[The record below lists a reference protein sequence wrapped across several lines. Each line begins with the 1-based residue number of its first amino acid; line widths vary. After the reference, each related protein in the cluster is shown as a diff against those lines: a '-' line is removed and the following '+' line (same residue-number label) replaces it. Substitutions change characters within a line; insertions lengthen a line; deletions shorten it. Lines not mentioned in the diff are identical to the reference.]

1 MRGLAPRPVGLFV
14 QARILS
20 GMLYAPPFR
29 EKRVNP
35 IRVTLLGASLL
46 ACLSCTAQK
55 DPEQKPASA
64 ATNDAAELNDW
75 PALKSSF
82 AKDPAVEARVA
93 EILARMTL
101 EQKIGQMVQPEIKAI
116 TPADVRKYY
125 IGSVLN
131 GGGSWPAMNKHAK
144 VEDWVKLADAYYDAS
159 MSTDAKIPVPVIWGT
174 DAVHGHS
181 NVYGATI
188 FPHNIGLGAAH
199 DVELIERIAEATGQS
214 TRATGVTWTF
224 APTVAVAQDARWGRT
239 YESYSS
245 QPTLI
250 REYAA
255 AYVKG
260 MQGLLDKDGNVVA
273 TAKHF
278 IGDGATDGG
287 KDQGN
292 ATVTQSTM
300 INVHGQGYY
309 GAIEAGVQTV
319 MASFNSW
326 NDVAAGKD
334 YGKMHGTRDLLTVAL
349 KEKMGFDGFVVS
361 DWNGIG
367 QVTGCS
373 DDSCPQAINAGI
385 DMVMVPDKWKTFI
398 GNTIAQVKSGEIPQA
413 RIDDAVTRILRVKLR
428 AGLWEHKPSASQHAG
443 KLESLVHRDLARRAA
458 RESLVLLKNDG
469 GALPLKKGQRVLL
482 VGKSADSIS
491 NQTGGWSL
499 TWQGTDNTNADFPNA
514 DSIAAGLREQLGEA
528 NVLLRD
534 SAEGVDPASYDVIV
548 AAIGET
554 PYAETNGDIVPS
566 DTMAHSRRHPEDLA
580 TLKAAAATGKPVV
593 TVFLSGRALY
603 ANDLINLSNSFVAA
617 WLPGTEGK
625 GVTDVLV
632 AGADGKPANDFR
644 GKLTFPWPAVACPKA
659 DSTPQFALDTG
670 LRYGESS
677 KVGKLPEDS
686 AASCGDATAMGVF
699 NQSDIAPFTLQM
711 GAGSEEK
718 AVGSDMNATQRWPQ
732 AKPALQVATV
742 QVNTQQDAKEVTWL
756 APARFFARNPS
767 KNNLTS
773 MATARGA
780 VQFDVIV
787 RQAPTKPAQF
797 TVGCGANCGASLDLT
812 ASFSGAAVGKKQT
825 VKVPLACF
833 GKLGADLSGVD
844 TPFSITA
851 DAPFAA
857 AFTNIQVVAGAAD
870 APDAVKCA
878 Q

>member
-1 MRGLAPRPVGLFV
+1 MRGLAPRPVGLSV
-14 QARILS
+14 KARILS
-20 GMLYAPPFR
+20 GMLCAPPFW

-55 DPEQKPASA
+55 DPEQKPAGA
-64 ATNDAAELNDW
+64 AANDAAELKDW

-93 EILARMTL
+93 EILASMTL
-101 EQKIGQMVQPEIKAI
+101 EQKVGQMVQPEIKAI

-144 VEDWVKLADAYYDAS
+144 VEEWVKLADAYYDAS
-159 MSTDAKIPVPVIWGT
+159 LSTDAKIPVPVIWGT

-245 QPTLI
+245 QPALI

-287 KDQGN
+287 KDQGL
-292 ATVTQSTM
+292 ATISQAQM

-367 QVTGCS
+367 QVAGCK

-385 DMVMVPDKWKTFI
+385 DMVMVPDAWKSFI
-398 GNTIAQVKSGEIPQA
+398 TNTIAQVKSGEIPQA

-469 GALPLKKGQRVLL
+469 GALPLKKNQRVLL

-514 DSIAAGLREQLGEA
+514 DSLAAGLREQLGEA
-528 NVLLRD
+528 NVLLRE

-566 DTMAHSRRHPEDLA
+566 DTMGHSRRHPEDLA

-593 TVFLSGRALY
+593 TVLLSGRALY

-632 AGADGKPANDFR
+632 AGADGKPAHDFR

-659 DSTPQFALDTG
+659 DSKPQFALDAG
-670 LRYGESS
+670 LRYGDSS
-677 KVGKLPEDS
+677 NVGKLEEDS
-686 AASCGDATAMGVF
+686 ATSCGEATALGIF
-699 NQSDIAPFTLQM
+699 KQSDIAPFTLQM
-711 GAGSEEK
+711 EAAGATQ
-718 AVGSDMNATQRWPQ
+718 AVGNDMNATQRWPQ

-756 APARFFARNPS
+756 APARVFARNPS
-767 KNNLTS
+767 KNNLAA
-773 MATARGA
+773 MATARGV
-780 VQFDVIV
+780 VQFDVV
-787 RQAPTKPAQF
+787 VKQAPAKPVRF
-797 TVGCGANCGASLDLT
+797 TLGCGANCGASLDLT
-812 ASFSGAAVGKKQT
+812 STFSGDAVGRKQT
-825 VKVPLACF
+825 VKIPLACF
-833 GKLGADLSGVD
+833 GKLGADLTGVD
-844 TPFSITA
+844 TPFSVAA

-857 AFTNIQVVAGAAD
+857 AFTDIQVVAGAAD
-870 APDAVKCA
+870 ADDVVTCA

>member
-1 MRGLAPRPVGLFV
+1 M
-14 QARILS
+14 
-20 GMLYAPPFR
+20 
-29 EKRVNP
+29 
-35 IRVTLLGASLL
+35 TLLGASLL
-46 ACLSCTAQK
+46 ACLSCTGQK
-55 DPEQKPASA
+55 DAETKPVAAADASA
-64 ATNDAAELNDW
+64 ELKDW
-75 PALKSSF
+75 PALKSRF
-82 AKDPAVEARVA
+82 AQDPAIEARAA
-93 EILARMTL
+93 EILASMTL
-101 EQKIGQMVQPEIKAI
+101 EQKVGQMVQPEIKAI
-116 TPADVRKYY
+116 TPDEVRQYY

-159 MSTDAKIPVPVIWGT
+159 MGTDAQIPVPVIWGT

-181 NVYGATI
+181 NVHGATI

-224 APTVAVAQDARWGRT
+224 APTVAVAQNARWGRT

-245 QPTLI
+245 QPALV
-250 REYAA
+250 REYAT

-292 ATVTQSTM
+292 ATVTQAQM
-300 INVHGQGYY
+300 INIHGQGYY

-349 KEKMGFDGFVVS
+349 KDKMGFDGFVVS

-367 QVTGCS
+367 QVTGCT
-373 DDSCPQAINAGI
+373 DDSCAQAINAGI
-385 DMVMVPDKWKTFI
+385 DMVMVPDKWKSFI
-398 GNTIAQVKSGEIPQA
+398 ANTIAQVKSGEIPQA

-428 AGLWEHKPSASQHAG
+428 ARLWEHKPSASQFAG
-443 KLESLVHRDLARRAA
+443 KPESLVHRDLARRAA

-514 DSIAAGLREQLGEA
+514 DSLAAGLREQLGEG
-528 NVLLRD
+528 NVILRE
-534 SAEGVDPASYDVIV
+534 SADGVDPASYDVIV

-603 ANDLINLSNSFVAA
+603 ANDLINLSSSFVAA

-632 AGADGKPANDFR
+632 AGADGKPVHDFR

-659 DSTPQFALDTG
+659 DGAPQFALDSG
-670 LRYGESS
+670 LRYGDA
-677 KVGKLPEDS
+677 KPVGKLPED
-686 AASCGDATAMGVF
+686 ATASCGDATALGIF
-699 NQSDIAPFTLQM
+699 KQSDIAPFTLQM
-711 GAGSEEK
+711 AAGNEEK
-718 AVGSDMNATQRWPQ
+718 AVGTDMNAIQRWPQ

-767 KNNLTS
+767 KNNLAA
-773 MATARGA
+773 MATARGV
-780 VQFDVIV
+780 VQFDVV
-787 RQAPTKPAQF
+787 VKQAPTKPVQF
-797 TVGCGANCGASLDLT
+797 TLGCGANCGASLDLT
-812 ASFSGAAVGKKQT
+812 ATFSGEAVGKKQT

-833 GKLGADLSGVD
+833 GKLGADLTGVD
-844 TPFSITA
+844 TPFSISA

-870 APDAVKCA
+870 GADVVKCA
-878 Q
+878 P

>member
-1 MRGLAPRPVGLFV
+1 MPPHPVGH
-14 QARILS
+14 S
-20 GMLYAPPFR
+20 GAAQVLPRTACAPPTPR
-29 EKRVNP
+29 EMRVKS
-35 IRVTLLGASLL
+35 IRMTLLGASLL
-46 ACLSCTAQK
+46 ACLSCTGQK
-55 DPEQKPASA
+55 DAETPPVAAADASA
-64 ATNDAAELNDW
+64 ELKDW
-75 PALKSSF
+75 PALESRF
-82 AKDPAVEARVA
+82 AKAPAIEARVA
-93 EILARMTL
+93 EILASMTL
-101 EQKIGQMVQPEIKAI
+101 EQKVGQMVQPEIKSI
-116 TPADVRKYY
+116 TPEEVRQYY

-131 GGGSWPAMNKHAK
+131 GGGSWPAKNKHAS
-144 VEDWVKLADAYYDAS
+144 VQDWVALADAYYDAS
-159 MSTDAKIPVPVIWGT
+159 MGTDAKIPVPVIWGT

-224 APTVAVAQDARWGRT
+224 APTVAVAQNARWGRT

-245 QPTLI
+245 QPALI

-292 ATVTQSTM
+292 ALVTQAQM

-326 NDVAAGKD
+326 NDIAAGKD
-334 YGKMHGTRDLLTVAL
+334 YGKMHGSRDLLTVAL

-367 QVTGCS
+367 QVTGCK

-385 DMVMVPDKWKTFI
+385 DMVMVPDAWKSFI
-398 GNTIAQVKSGEIPQA
+398 ANTIAQVKSGEIPQA

-428 AGLWEHKPSASQHAG
+428 ARLWEHKPSASQFAG
-443 KLESLVHRDLARRAA
+443 KPESLVHRDLARRAV

-469 GALPLKKGQRVLL
+469 ATLPLKKGQRVLL

-491 NQTGGWSL
+491 HQTGGWSL

-514 DSIAAGLREQLGEA
+514 DSIAVGLREQLGEA
-528 NVLLRD
+528 NVILRD
-534 SAEGVDPASYDVIV
+534 SAEGVDPASYDVVV

-580 TLKAAAATGKPVV
+580 VLKAAAATGKPVV

-603 ANDLINLSNSFVAA
+603 ANDLLNLSSSFVAA

-625 GVTDVLV
+625 GITDVLV
-632 AGADGKPANDFR
+632 AGADGKPAHDFR
-644 GKLTFPWPAVACPKA
+644 GKLTFPWPAVACPNA
-659 DSTPQFALDTG
+659 DSTPQFALDSG
-670 LRYGESS
+670 LRYGDT
-677 KVGKLPEDS
+677 KPVGTLPED
-686 AASCGDATAMGVF
+686 ATASCGEATALGIF
-699 NQSDIAPFTLQM
+699 KQSDIAPFTLQM
-711 GAGSEEK
+711 EAGGATQ
-718 AVGSDMNATQRWPQ
+718 AVGNDMNATQRWPQ

-767 KNNLTS
+767 KNNLAA
-773 MATARGA
+773 MATARGV
-780 VQFDVIV
+780 VQFDVV
-787 RQAPTKPAQF
+787 VKQAPAKPVRF
-797 TVGCGANCGASLDLT
+797 TLGCGAECGASLDLT
-812 ASFSGAAVGKKQT
+812 ATFSGDAVGRKQT

-833 GKLGADLSGVD
+833 GKLGADLTGVD

-857 AFTNIQVVAGAAD
+857 AFTDIQVVAGAAD
-870 APDAVKCA
+870 GTDVVKCA

>member
-1 MRGLAPRPVGLFV
+1 MPPRPVGH
-14 QARILS
+14 S
-20 GMLYAPPFR
+20 GAAQVPSRTACAPPTPR
-29 EKRVNP
+29 EMRVKS
-35 IRVTLLGASLL
+35 IRMTLLGASLL
-46 ACLSCTAQK
+46 ACLSCTGQK
-55 DPEQKPASA
+55 DAETPPAAAAAADASA
-64 ATNDAAELNDW
+64 ALKDW
-75 PALKSSF
+75 PALTSRF
-82 AKDPAVEARVA
+82 AKDPAIEARVA
-93 EILARMTL
+93 EILASMTL
-101 EQKIGQMVQPEIKAI
+101 EQKVGQMVQPEIKSI
-116 TPADVRKYY
+116 TPDEVRRYY

-131 GGGSWPAMNKHAK
+131 GGGSWPAKNKHAS
-144 VEDWVKLADAYYDAS
+144 VQDWVALADAYYDAS
-159 MSTDAKIPVPVIWGT
+159 MGTDAKIPVPVIWGT

-181 NVYGATI
+181 NVHGATI

-224 APTVAVAQDARWGRT
+224 APTVAVAQNARWGRT

-245 QPTLI
+245 QPALI

-292 ATVTQSTM
+292 ALVTQAQM

-326 NDVAAGKD
+326 NDIAAGTD
-334 YGKMHGTRDLLTVAL
+334 YGKMHGSRDLLTVAL

-367 QVTGCS
+367 QVPGCT
-373 DDSCPQAINAGI
+373 DDSCAQAINAGI
-385 DMVMVPDKWKTFI
+385 DMVMVPDAWKPFI
-398 GNTIAQVKSGEIPQA
+398 ANTIAQVKSGQIPQA

-428 AGLWEHKPSASQHAG
+428 ARLWDHKPSASQFAG
-443 KLESLVHRDLARRAA
+443 KPESLVHRELARRAV

-469 GALPLKKGQRVLL
+469 ATLPLKKGQRVLL

-528 NVLLRD
+528 NVILRD

-580 TLKAAAATGKPVV
+580 VLKAAGATGKPVV

-603 ANDLINLSNSFVAA
+603 ANDLINLSSSFVAA

-625 GVTDVLV
+625 GITDVLV
-632 AGADGKPANDFR
+632 AGEGGKPAHDFR
-644 GKLTFPWPAVACPKA
+644 GRLTFPWPAGACPNA
-659 DSTPQFALDTG
+659 DSTPQFPLDSG
-670 LRYGESS
+670 LRYGDT
-677 KVGKLPEDS
+677 KTLGRLPED
-686 AASCGDATAMGVF
+686 ATASCGEATALGIF
-699 NQSDIAPFTLQM
+699 KQSDIAPFTLQM
-711 GAGSEEK
+711 EAGGATQ
-718 AVGSDMNATQRWPQ
+718 AVGNDMNATQRWPQ

-767 KNNLTS
+767 KNNLAA
-773 MATARGA
+773 MATARGV
-780 VQFDVIV
+780 VQFDVV
-787 RQAPTKPAQF
+787 VKQAPAKPVQF
-797 TVGCGANCGASLDLT
+797 TLGCGGGCGASLDLT
-812 ASFSGAAVGKKQT
+812 ATFSGDAVGRKQT

-833 GKLGADLSGVD
+833 GKLGADLTGVD

-870 APDAVKCA
+870 GADVVKCA

>member
-1 MRGLAPRPVGLFV
+1 MPPRPVGHSGAV
-14 QARILS
+14 QVLPRTAC
-20 GMLYAPPFR
+20 APPTPR
-29 EKRVNP
+29 EMRVKS
-35 IRVTLLGASLL
+35 IRMTLLGASLL
-46 ACLSCTAQK
+46 ACLSCTGQK
-55 DPEQKPASA
+55 DAETPPVAAADASA
-64 ATNDAAELNDW
+64 ELKDW
-75 PALKSSF
+75 PALESRF
-82 AKDPAVEARVA
+82 AKDPAIEARVA
-93 EILARMTL
+93 EILASMTL
-101 EQKIGQMVQPEIKAI
+101 EQKVGQMVQPEIKSI
-116 TPADVRKYY
+116 TPEEVRQYY

-131 GGGSWPAMNKHAK
+131 GGGSWPAKNKHAS
-144 VEDWVKLADAYYDAS
+144 VQDWVALADAYYDAS
-159 MSTDAKIPVPVIWGT
+159 MGTDAKIPVPVIWGT

-224 APTVAVAQDARWGRT
+224 APTVAVAQNARWGRT

-245 QPTLI
+245 QPALI

-292 ATVTQSTM
+292 ALVTQAQM

-326 NDVAAGKD
+326 NDIAAGKD
-334 YGKMHGTRDLLTVAL
+334 YGKMHGSRDLLTVAL

-367 QVTGCS
+367 QVTGCK

-385 DMVMVPDKWKTFI
+385 DMVMVPDAWKSFI
-398 GNTIAQVKSGEIPQA
+398 ANTIAQVKSGEIPQA

-428 AGLWEHKPSASQHAG
+428 ARLWEHKPSASQFAG
-443 KLESLVHRDLARRAA
+443 KPESLVHRDLARRAV

-469 GALPLKKGQRVLL
+469 ATLPLKKGQRVLL

-491 NQTGGWSL
+491 HQTGGWSL

-528 NVLLRD
+528 NVILRD
-534 SAEGVDPASYDVIV
+534 SAEGVDPASYDVVV

-580 TLKAAAATGKPVV
+580 VLKAAANTGKPVV

-603 ANDLINLSNSFVAA
+603 ANDLLNLSSSFVAA

-625 GVTDVLV
+625 GITDVLV
-632 AGADGKPANDFR
+632 AGEDGKPAHDFR
-644 GKLTFPWPAVACPKA
+644 GKLTFPWPAVACPNA
-659 DSTPQFALDTG
+659 DSTPQFALDAG
-670 LRYGESS
+670 LRYGDT
-677 KVGKLPEDS
+677 KQVGTLPED
-686 AASCGDATAMGVF
+686 ATASCGEATALGIF
-699 NQSDIAPFTLQM
+699 KQSDIAPFTLQM
-711 GAGSEEK
+711 EAGGATQ
-718 AVGSDMNATQRWPQ
+718 AVGNDMNATQRWPQ

-742 QVNTQQDAKEVTWL
+742 QVNTQQDAKEVTWQ

-767 KNNLTS
+767 KNNLAA
-773 MATARGA
+773 MATARGV
-780 VQFDVIV
+780 VQFDVV
-787 RQAPTKPAQF
+787 VKQAPAKPVRF
-797 TVGCGANCGASLDLT
+797 TLGCGADCGASLDLT
-812 ASFSGAAVGKKQT
+812 ATFSGDAVGRKQT

-833 GKLGADLSGVD
+833 GKLGADLTGVD
-844 TPFSITA
+844 TPFSVTA

-857 AFTNIQVVAGAAD
+857 AFTDIQVVAGAAD
-870 APDAVKCA
+870 GADVVKCA

>member
-1 MRGLAPRPVGLFV
+1 MK
-14 QARILS
+14 S
-20 GMLYAPPFR
+20 
-29 EKRVNP
+29 
-35 IRVTLLGASLL
+35 IRMTLLGASLL
-46 ACLSCTAQK
+46 ACLSCTGQK
-55 DPEQKPASA
+55 DAETPPAAAATADASA
-64 ATNDAAELNDW
+64 ALKDW
-75 PALKSSF
+75 PALTSRF
-82 AKDPAVEARVA
+82 AKDPAIEARVA
-93 EILARMTL
+93 EILASMTL
-101 EQKIGQMVQPEIKAI
+101 EQKVGQMVQPEIKSI
-116 TPADVRKYY
+116 TPEEVRQYY

-131 GGGSWPAMNKHAK
+131 GGGSWPAKNKHAS
-144 VEDWVKLADAYYDAS
+144 VQDWVALADAYYDAS
-159 MSTDAKIPVPVIWGT
+159 MGTDAKIPVPVIWGT

-181 NVYGATI
+181 NVHGATI

-224 APTVAVAQDARWGRT
+224 APTVAVAQNARWGRT

-245 QPTLI
+245 QPALI

-260 MQGLLDKDGNVVA
+260 MQGLLDTDGNVVA

-292 ATVTQSTM
+292 ALVTQAQM

-326 NDVAAGKD
+326 NDIAAGTD
-334 YGKMHGTRDLLTVAL
+334 YGKMHGSRDLLTVAL

-367 QVTGCS
+367 QVPGCT
-373 DDSCPQAINAGI
+373 DDSCAQAINAGI
-385 DMVMVPDKWKTFI
+385 DMVMVPDAWKPFI
-398 GNTIAQVKSGEIPQA
+398 ANTIAQVKSGQIPQA

-428 AGLWEHKPSASQHAG
+428 ARLWDHKPSASQFAG
-443 KLESLVHRDLARRAA
+443 KPESLVHRDLARRAV

-469 GALPLKKGQRVLL
+469 AALPLKKGQRVLL

-528 NVLLRD
+528 NVILRD

-580 TLKAAAATGKPVV
+580 VLKAAAATGKPVV

-603 ANDLINLSNSFVAA
+603 ANDLINLSSSFVAA

-625 GVTDVLV
+625 GITDVLV
-632 AGADGKPANDFR
+632 AAESGKPAHDFR
-644 GKLTFPWPAVACPKA
+644 GRLTFPWPAGACPNA
-659 DSTPQFALDTG
+659 DSTPQFPLDSG
-670 LRYGESS
+670 LRYGDT
-677 KVGKLPEDS
+677 KTLGRLPED
-686 AASCGDATAMGVF
+686 ATASCGEATALGIF
-699 NQSDIAPFTLQM
+699 KQSDIAPFTLQM
-711 GAGSEEK
+711 EAGGATQ
-718 AVGSDMNATQRWPQ
+718 AVGNDMNATQRWPQ

-756 APARFFARNPS
+756 APARVFARNPS
-767 KNNLTS
+767 KNNLAA
-773 MATARGA
+773 MATARGV
-780 VQFDVIV
+780 VQFDVV
-787 RQAPTKPAQF
+787 VKQAPAKPVQF
-797 TVGCGANCGASLDLT
+797 TLGCGGGCGASLDLT
-812 ASFSGAAVGKKQT
+812 ATFSGDAVGRKQT

-833 GKLGADLSGVD
+833 GKLGADLTGVD

-870 APDAVKCA
+870 GADVVKCA

>member
-1 MRGLAPRPVGLFV
+1 MASRPVGLFHM
-14 QARILS
+14 AYILS
-20 GMLYAPPFR
+20 GMWCTPTSR
-29 EKRVNP
+29 NMRVKP
-35 IRVTLLGASLL
+35 IRMTLLGASLL
-46 ACLSCTAQK
+46 ACLSCTGQK
-55 DPEQKPASA
+55 DVADTKPVVSA
-64 ATNDAAELNDW
+64 AESAELKDW
-75 PALKSSF
+75 PALKSRF
-82 AKDPAVEARVA
+82 AQDPAIEARVA
-93 EILARMTL
+93 EILASMTL
-101 EQKIGQMVQPEIKAI
+101 EQKVGQMVQPEIKAI
-116 TPADVRKYY
+116 TPDEVRQYY

-131 GGGSWPAMNKHAK
+131 GGGSWPAMNKQAK

-159 MSTDAKIPVPVIWGT
+159 MGTDAKIPVPVIWGT

-214 TRATGVTWTF
+214 TRATGVAWTF
-224 APTVAVAQDARWGRT
+224 APTVAVAQNARWGRT

-245 QPTLI
+245 QPALV
-250 REYAA
+250 REYAT

-260 MQGLLDKDGNVVA
+260 MQGVLDKDGNVVA

-278 IGDGATDGG
+278 IGDGATEGG

-292 ATVTQSTM
+292 ALVTQAQM
-300 INVHGQGYY
+300 INIHGQGYY

-367 QVTGCS
+367 QVTGCT

-385 DMVMVPDKWKTFI
+385 DMVMVPDKWKSFI
-398 GNTIAQVKSGEIPQA
+398 ANTIAQVKSGEIAQA

-428 AGLWEHKPSASQHAG
+428 AGLWDHKPSASQHAG

-482 VGKSADSIS
+482 VGKSANSIS

-528 NVLLRD
+528 NVQLRD
-534 SAEGVDPASYDVIV
+534 SAEGVDPATYDVIV

-580 TLKAAAATGKPVV
+580 TLKAAAASGKPVV

-632 AGADGKPANDFR
+632 AGADGKPAHDFR

-670 LRYGESS
+670 LRYGDSGR
-677 KVGKLPEDS
+677 VGKLPEDS
-686 AASCGDATAMGVF
+686 TTRCGDATTLGIF
-699 NQSDIAPFTLQM
+699 KQSDIAPFTLQM
-711 GAGSEEK
+711 AAGSEEK

-732 AKPALQVATV
+732 AKPALQIGTV

-767 KNNLTS
+767 KNNLAA
-773 MATARGA
+773 MATARGV
-780 VQFDVIV
+780 VQFDVV
-787 RQAPTKPAQF
+787 VKQAPVKPVQF
-797 TVGCGANCGASLDLT
+797 TLGCGANCGASLDLT
-812 ASFSGAAVGKKQT
+812 ATFSGDAVGRKQT

-833 GKLGADLSGVD
+833 GKLGADLTGVD
-844 TPFSITA
+844 TPFSIAA

-870 APDAVKCA
+870 GADVVKCA

>member
-1 MRGLAPRPVGLFV
+1 MRVK
-14 QARILS
+14 S
-20 GMLYAPPFR
+20 
-29 EKRVNP
+29 
-35 IRVTLLGASLL
+35 IRMTLLGAGVL
-46 ACLSCTAQK
+46 ACLSCTGQK
-55 DPEQKPASA
+55 DAETPPAAAAADASA
-64 ATNDAAELNDW
+64 ALKDW
-75 PALKSSF
+75 PALTSRL
-82 AKDPAVEARVA
+82 AKDPAIEARVA
-93 EILARMTL
+93 EILASMTL
-101 EQKIGQMVQPEIKAI
+101 EQKIGQMVQPEIKSI
-116 TPADVRKYY
+116 TPEEVRQYY

-131 GGGSWPAMNKHAK
+131 GGGSWPAKNKHAR
-144 VEDWVKLADAYYDAS
+144 VQDWVALADAYYDAS
-159 MSTDAKIPVPVIWGT
+159 MGTDAKIPVPVIWGT

-224 APTVAVAQDARWGRT
+224 APTVAVAQNARWGRT

-245 QPTLI
+245 QPALI

-292 ATVTQSTM
+292 ALVTQAQM

-326 NDVAAGKD
+326 NDIAAGTD
-334 YGKMHGTRDLLTVAL
+334 YGKMHGSRDLLTVAL

-367 QVTGCS
+367 QVPGCT
-373 DDSCPQAINAGI
+373 DDSCAQAINAGI
-385 DMVMVPDKWKTFI
+385 DMVMVPDAWKPFI
-398 GNTIAQVKSGEIPQA
+398 ANTIAQVKSGQIPQA

-428 AGLWEHKPSASQHAG
+428 ARLWDHKPSASQFAG
-443 KLESLVHRDLARRAA
+443 KPESLVHRDLARRAV

-528 NVLLRD
+528 NVILRD

-580 TLKAAAATGKPVV
+580 VLKAAAATGKPVV

-603 ANDLINLSNSFVAA
+603 ANDLINLSSSFVAA

-625 GVTDVLV
+625 GITDVLV
-632 AGADGKPANDFR
+632 AGEGGKPAHDFR
-644 GKLTFPWPAVACPKA
+644 GRLTFPWPAGACPNA
-659 DSTPQFALDTG
+659 DSMPQFPLDSG
-670 LRYGESS
+670 LRYGDT
-677 KVGKLPEDS
+677 KTLGRLPED
-686 AASCGDATAMGVF
+686 ATASCGEATALGIF
-699 NQSDIAPFTLQM
+699 KQSDIAPFTLQM
-711 GAGSEEK
+711 EAGGATQ
-718 AVGSDMNATQRWPQ
+718 AVGNDLNATQRWPQ

-756 APARFFARNPS
+756 APARFFARNTS
-767 KNNLTS
+767 KNNLAA
-773 MATARGA
+773 MATARG
-780 VQFDVIV
+780 VLQFDVV
-787 RQAPTKPAQF
+787 VKQAPAKPVQF
-797 TVGCGANCGASLDLT
+797 TLGCGAGCGASLDLT
-812 ASFSGAAVGKKQT
+812 ATFSGDAVGRKQT

-833 GKLGADLSGVD
+833 GKLGADLTGVD

-870 APDAVKCA
+870 GADVVKCA

>member
-1 MRGLAPRPVGLFV
+1 MPPRPVGHSGAAQV
-14 QARILS
+14 PSRTARALPTPRK
-20 GMLYAPPFR
+20 M
-29 EKRVNP
+29 RVKS
-35 IRVTLLGASLL
+35 IRMTLLGASLL
-46 ACLSCTAQK
+46 ACMSCTGQK
-55 DPEQKPASA
+55 DAETPPVAAGDASA
-64 ATNDAAELNDW
+64 ELKDW
-75 PALKSSF
+75 PALESRF
-82 AKDPAVEARVA
+82 AKDPAIEARVA
-93 EILARMTL
+93 EILASMTL
-101 EQKIGQMVQPEIKAI
+101 EQKVGQMVQPEIKSI
-116 TPADVRKYY
+116 TPEEVRQYY

-131 GGGSWPAMNKHAK
+131 GGGSWPAKNKHAS
-144 VEDWVKLADAYYDAS
+144 VQDWVALADAYYDAS
-159 MSTDAKIPVPVIWGT
+159 MGTDAKIPVPVIWGT

-224 APTVAVAQDARWGRT
+224 APTVAVAQNARWGRT

-245 QPTLI
+245 QPALI

-292 ATVTQSTM
+292 ALVTQAQM

-326 NDVAAGKD
+326 NDIAAGKD
-334 YGKMHGTRDLLTVAL
+334 YGKMHGSRDLLTVAL

-367 QVTGCS
+367 QVAGCR

-385 DMVMVPDKWKTFI
+385 DMVMVPDAWKSFI
-398 GNTIAQVKSGEIPQA
+398 ANTIAQVKSGEIPQA

-428 AGLWEHKPSASQHAG
+428 ARLWDHKPSASQFAG
-443 KLESLVHRDLARRAA
+443 KPESLVHRDLARRAV

-469 GALPLKKGQRVLL
+469 ATLPLKKGQRVLL

-491 NQTGGWSL
+491 HQTGGWSL

-528 NVLLRD
+528 NVILRD

-580 TLKAAAATGKPVV
+580 VLKAAANTGKPVV

-603 ANDLINLSNSFVAA
+603 ANDLLNLSSSFVAA

-625 GVTDVLV
+625 GITDVLV
-632 AGADGKPANDFR
+632 AGEDGKPAHDFR
-644 GKLTFPWPAVACPKA
+644 GKLTFPWPAVACPNA
-659 DSTPQFALDTG
+659 DSTPQFALDAG
-670 LRYGESS
+670 LRYGDT
-677 KVGKLPEDS
+677 KPVGKLPED
-686 AASCGDATAMGVF
+686 ATASCGAATALGIF
-699 NQSDIAPFTLQM
+699 KQSDIAPFTLQM
-711 GAGSEEK
+711 EAGDATQ
-718 AVGSDMNATQRWPQ
+718 AVGNDVNATQRWPQ

-767 KNNLTS
+767 KNNLAA
-773 MATARGA
+773 MATARGV
-780 VQFDVIV
+780 VQFDVV
-787 RQAPTKPAQF
+787 VKQAPAKPVRF
-797 TVGCGANCGASLDLT
+797 TLGCGADCGASLDLT
-812 ASFSGAAVGKKQT
+812 ATFSGDAVGRKQT

-833 GKLGADLSGVD
+833 GKLGADLTGVD
-844 TPFSITA
+844 TPFSVTA

-857 AFTNIQVVAGAAD
+857 AFTDIQVVAGAAD
-870 APDAVKCA
+870 GADVVKCA

>member
-1 MRGLAPRPVGLFV
+1 M
-14 QARILS
+14 
-20 GMLYAPPFR
+20 
-29 EKRVNP
+29 NP

-46 ACLSCTAQK
+46 ACLSCSAQK
-55 DPEQKPASA
+55 EPEQASA
-64 ATNDAAELNDW
+64 AAATRDAAELKDW

-82 AKDPAVEARVA
+82 ARDPAVEARAA
-93 EILARMTL
+93 EILASMTL
-101 EQKIGQMVQPEIKAI
+101 EQKIGQMVQPEIKSI
-116 TPADVRKYY
+116 TPAEVRTYY

-131 GGGSWPAMNKHAK
+131 GGGSWPAMNKRAK

-214 TRATGVTWTF
+214 TRATGVSWTF

-245 QPTLI
+245 QPALI

-373 DDSCPQAINAGI
+373 DDRCAQAINAGI
-385 DMVMVPDKWKTFI
+385 DMVMVPDKWKSFI
-398 GNTIAQVKSGEIPQA
+398 TNTIAQVKSGEIPQA
-413 RIDDAVTRILRVKLR
+413 RIDDAVMRILRVKLR

-443 KLESLVHRDLARRAA
+443 KPEALVHRDLARRAV

-528 NVLLRD
+528 NVQLRD
-534 SAEGVDPASYDVIV
+534 SAEGVDPTTYDVIV

-566 DTMAHSRRHPEDLA
+566 DTVAHSRRHPEDLA

-593 TVFLSGRALY
+593 TVFLSGRPLY
-603 ANDLINLSNSFVAA
+603 ANDLINLSSSFVAA

-632 AGADGKPANDFR
+632 AGADGKPAHDFR

-659 DSTPQFALDTG
+659 DSTPQFALDVG
-670 LRYGESS
+670 LRYGDSS
-677 KVGKLPEDS
+677 NVGKLPEDS
-686 AASCGDATAMGVF
+686 TASCGDATAMGVF

-711 GAGSEEK
+711 AAGSQEQ
-718 AVGSDMNATQRWPQ
+718 AVGADMNAMHRWPQ
-732 AKPALQVATV
+732 AKPALQVTTV

-767 KNNLTS
+767 KNNFTS

-787 RQAPTKPAQF
+787 RQAPTQPVQF

-812 ASFSGAAVGKKQT
+812 ATFSGDAVGRKQT

-833 GKLGADLSGVD
+833 GKRGADLSGVD

-870 APDAVKCA
+870 AADAVKCA

>member
-1 MRGLAPRPVGLFV
+1 MPPRPVGH
-14 QARILS
+14 S
-20 GMLYAPPFR
+20 GAAQVPSRTACAPPTPR
-29 EKRVNP
+29 EMRVKS
-35 IRVTLLGASLL
+35 IRMTLLGASLL
-46 ACLSCTAQK
+46 ACLSCTGQK
-55 DPEQKPASA
+55 DAETPPAAAAAADASA
-64 ATNDAAELNDW
+64 ALKDW
-75 PALKSSF
+75 PALTSRF
-82 AKDPAVEARVA
+82 AKDPAIEARVA
-93 EILARMTL
+93 EILASMTL
-101 EQKIGQMVQPEIKAI
+101 EQKVGQMVQPEIKSI
-116 TPADVRKYY
+116 TPDEVRRYY

-131 GGGSWPAMNKHAK
+131 GGGSWPAKNKHAS
-144 VEDWVKLADAYYDAS
+144 VQDWVALADAYYDAS
-159 MSTDAKIPVPVIWGT
+159 MGTDAKIPVPVIWGT

-181 NVYGATI
+181 NVHGATI

-224 APTVAVAQDARWGRT
+224 APTVAVAQNARWGRT

-245 QPTLI
+245 QPALI

-292 ATVTQSTM
+292 ALVTQAQM

-326 NDVAAGKD
+326 NDIAAGTD
-334 YGKMHGTRDLLTVAL
+334 YGKMHGSRDLLTVAL

-367 QVTGCS
+367 QVPGCT
-373 DDSCPQAINAGI
+373 DDSCAQAINAGI
-385 DMVMVPDKWKTFI
+385 DMVMVPDAWKPFI
-398 GNTIAQVKSGEIPQA
+398 ANTIAQVKSGQIPQA

-428 AGLWEHKPSASQHAG
+428 ARLWDHKPSASQFAG
-443 KLESLVHRDLARRAA
+443 KPESLVHRELARRAV

-469 GALPLKKGQRVLL
+469 ATLPLKKGQRVLL

-528 NVLLRD
+528 NVILRD

-580 TLKAAAATGKPVV
+580 VLKAAAATGKPVV

-603 ANDLINLSNSFVAA
+603 ANDLINLSSSFVAA

-625 GVTDVLV
+625 GITDVLV
-632 AGADGKPANDFR
+632 AGEGGKPAHDFR
-644 GKLTFPWPAVACPKA
+644 GRLTFPWPAGACPNA
-659 DSTPQFALDTG
+659 DSTPQFPLDSG
-670 LRYGESS
+670 LRYGDT
-677 KVGKLPEDS
+677 KTLGRLPED
-686 AASCGDATAMGVF
+686 ATASCGEATALGIF
-699 NQSDIAPFTLQM
+699 KQSDIAPFTLQM
-711 GAGSEEK
+711 EAGGATQ
-718 AVGSDMNATQRWPQ
+718 AVGNDMNATQRWPQ

-756 APARFFARNPS
+756 APARVFARNPS
-767 KNNLTS
+767 KNNLAA
-773 MATARGA
+773 MATARGV
-780 VQFDVIV
+780 VQFDVV
-787 RQAPTKPAQF
+787 VKQAPAKPVQF
-797 TVGCGANCGASLDLT
+797 TLGCGGGCGSSLDLT
-812 ASFSGAAVGKKQT
+812 ATFSGDAVGRKQT

-833 GKLGADLSGVD
+833 GKLGADLTGVD

-870 APDAVKCA
+870 GADVVKCA

>member
-1 MRGLAPRPVGLFV
+1 M
-14 QARILS
+14 
-20 GMLYAPPFR
+20 
-29 EKRVNP
+29 NP

-46 ACLSCTAQK
+46 ACLSCTAK
-55 DPEQKPASA
+55 KEPEQKPVD
-64 ATNDAAELNDW
+64 ATVSDAAELKDW
-75 PALKSSF
+75 PTLNSRF
-82 AKDPAVEARVA
+82 AKDPAVEARA
-93 EILARMTL
+93 AGILASMTL
-101 EQKIGQMVQPEIKAI
+101 EQKIGQMVQPEIKSI
-116 TPADVRKYY
+116 TPAEVRTYY

-131 GGGSWPAMNKHAK
+131 GGGSWPAMNKHAR
-144 VEDWVKLADAYYDAS
+144 VEDWVRLADAYYDAS

-181 NVYGATI
+181 NVHGATI

-214 TRATGVTWTF
+214 TRATGVAWTF

-245 QPTLI
+245 QPALI
-250 REYAA
+250 RDYAA

-260 MQGLLDKDGNVVA
+260 MQGVLDKDGNVVA

-292 ATVTQSTM
+292 ATVTQSQM
-300 INVHGQGYY
+300 INIHGQGYY

-385 DMVMVPDKWKTFI
+385 DMVMVPDKWKSFI
-398 GNTIAQVKSGEIPQA
+398 TNTIAQVKSGEIPQA

-428 AGLWEHKPSASQHAG
+428 AGLWDHKPSASQYAG
-443 KLESLVHRDLARRAA
+443 KPEALVHRELARRAA

-469 GALPLKKGQRVLL
+469 GTLPLKKGQRVLL

-580 TLKAAAATGKPVV
+580 TLKAAAASGKPVV

-632 AGADGKPANDFR
+632 AGADGKPAHDFR
-644 GKLTFPWPAVACPKA
+644 GKLTFPWPAVACPKSG
-659 DSTPQFALDTG
+659 STPQFALDTG
-670 LRYGESS
+670 LRYGDNST
-677 KVGKLPEDS
+677 VGKLPEDS
-686 AASCGDATAMGVF
+686 AASCGEATAMGVF

-711 GAGSEEK
+711 GAGSDEQ
-718 AVGSDMNATQRWPQ
+718 AVGSDMNATRHWPQ

-767 KNNLTS
+767 KNNLTA

-787 RQAPTKPAQF
+787 RQAPTKPVQF

-812 ASFSGAAVGKKQT
+812 ATFSGDAVGRKQT

-833 GKLGADLSGVD
+833 GRLGADLSGVD

-870 APDAVKCA
+870 AADAVKCA